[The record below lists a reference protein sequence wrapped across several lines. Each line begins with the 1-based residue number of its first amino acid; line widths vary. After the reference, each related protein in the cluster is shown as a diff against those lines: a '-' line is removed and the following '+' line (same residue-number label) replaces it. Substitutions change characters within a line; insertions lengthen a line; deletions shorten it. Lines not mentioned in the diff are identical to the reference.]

1 MQRHDAEIDRLKDA
15 DSCAVVLERAR
26 PPWALD
32 RRQSSRDCLKYRR
45 GPGEVVIVNHGQ
57 RGWWDPGDPRPRG
70 DVFGLVQHLDPG
82 LSFGQARRLLR
93 ELAGLAPS
101 FPDARD
107 TRPPAAPR
115 IPAAERWCRR
125 QVPCPG
131 SPGWRYLTEARGLPA
146 DILEL
151 AVAADLLREGVRG
164 TVWFA
169 HRDHAGHL
177 TGIEMRG
184 PAFRGF
190 SRGDTK
196 SLFRLPAAT
205 GRHVSATRL
214 VVTEA
219 PIDVLSLAALE
230 GPRGDSLYVATAGGM
245 GPLTMASLERLIG
258 ELAPQPEAELVAATD
273 ADPAGE
279 RYAEIAGDD
288 GRRRWPVRGSRLRPD
303 DGQGLERRATDERRT
318 TSSLSLIVAGRHP
331 WFAGAMALRA
341 PAALRKPCC
350 TASVSLAEPRRGVRS
365 RKFPQPLI
373 APGGCPEQPGRGFG
387 WIGHQLFRPAVLH
400 CGWLPGF
407 WSRLPLTER
416 LPCRQKPRRITRS
429 VAASPPCSS
438 IKDQE
443 ADESGSLALPGLS
456 SRSSRVRGSLPS
468 RRPP

>member
-15 DSCAVVLERAR
+15 VSCAVVLERAR

-57 RGWWDPGDPRPRG
+57 RGWWDPGDPRAKG

-93 ELAGLAPS
+93 ALAGLVPS

-107 TRPPAAPR
+107 TRPPAPR
-115 IPAAERWCRR
+115 IPAAERWRRR

-131 SPGWRYLTEARGLPA
+131 TPGWRYLTEARGLPA

-169 HRDHAGHL
+169 HRDHAGRL
-177 TGIEMRG
+177 TGIELRG

-196 SLFRLPAAT
+196 SLFRLLGGA
-205 GRHVSATRL
+205 GRDGRATRL

-219 PIDVLSLAALE
+219 PIDALSLAVLE
-230 GPRGDSLYVATAGGM
+230 GSRGDSLYVATAGGM

-258 ELAPQPEAELVAATD
+258 ELAPQPGAGLVAAAD
-273 ADPAGE
+273 ADPGGE
-279 RYAEIAGDD
+279 RYAALLATMAAAAGL
-288 GRRRWPVRGSRLRPD
+288 PCSRLRPAIGKD
-303 DGQGLERRATDERRT
+303 WNDVLRT
-318 TSSLSLIVAGRHP
+318 
-331 WFAGAMALRA
+331 
-341 PAALRKPCC
+341 
-350 TASVSLAEPRRGVRS
+350 
-365 RKFPQPLI
+365 
-373 APGGCPEQPGRGFG
+373 
-387 WIGHQLFRPAVLH
+387 
-400 CGWLPGF
+400 
-407 WSRLPLTER
+407 
-416 LPCRQKPRRITRS
+416 
-429 VAASPPCSS
+429 
-438 IKDQE
+438 
-443 ADESGSLALPGLS
+443 SGDA
-456 SRSSRVRGSLPS
+456 
-468 RRPP
+468 RRPR